1 MSVILSSSLKKNKPI
16 HVPLKQTQ
24 IDSIHSNDYEQCKD
38 QELHMEVVTYKLLNK
53 E

>member
-1 MSVILSSSLKKNKPI
+1 MSVILSSSLKKNTI